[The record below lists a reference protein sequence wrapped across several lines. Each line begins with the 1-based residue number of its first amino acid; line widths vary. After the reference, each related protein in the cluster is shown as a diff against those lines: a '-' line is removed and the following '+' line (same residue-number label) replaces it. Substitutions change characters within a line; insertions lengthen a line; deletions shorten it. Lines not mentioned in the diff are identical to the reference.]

1 MRHLPCWA
9 VMLLAL
15 AAVPPIS
22 AQAQT
27 GAAAPKQISAHRDWS
42 VYEVTDSRGRI
53 CYIASEP
60 TAQSGNSQR
69 RDPPAVLVARLPGTP
84 ASEEV
89 SVQPGYDYRKNSSVD
104 VRSMAARSRCSPTAS
119 MPGPGPT
126 TRTGP

>member
-1 MRHLPCWA
+1 M
-9 VMLLAL
+9 
-15 AAVPPIS
+15 
-22 AQAQT
+22 
-27 GAAAPKQISAHRDWS
+27 PKQISAHRDWS

-60 TAQSGNSQR
+60 TAQSGNYSR
-69 RDPPAVLVARLPGTP
+69 RDPPAVWSPACPAL

-89 SVQPGYDYRKNSSVD
+89 SVQPPGYAYRKNSSVD
-104 VRSMAARSRCSPTAS
+104 VKSMGARSRCSPTAS